1 MIGRRF
7 LVVAGVLALA
17 SCRSAVPTANR
28 LPEPLPAITI
38 AAPSERVEPTIRDRV
53 DAYLDAARDAVVSG
67 GLEEFASCHS
77 ATLLALESDPTRGG
91 SDPGWIAGVLDE
103 LDRLGAQF
111 DEDDGD
117 EIPPEPEAV
126 TSERVLEVQAHASTE
141 RFDLPVLVNP
151 EVTSLIEF
159 YTGRNRERFTAAL
172 ERAARYLPFIRAEMR
187 SAGIP
192 EDLAYLPLVESAFNP
207 RAKSRARA
215 QGMWQF
221 MAATGRLYDLRADG
235 LIDERN
241 DPFLSTRAAVRHLRD
256 LNEMFGS
263 WELALAAYNSGA
275 GRVQRAIK
283 RSHGVTDF
291 WTLRRFLPRETRNYV
306 PALWAALIVAKDPV
320 TYDLPVFPDSA
331 LCQERV
337 AVEGALDL
345 DVLAEHGGFDSALL
359 ADLNPALIRGI
370 TPVRGSYQLA
380 VPCGHGDA
388 ARETIALIPPSERV
402 KRFLHVVKR
411 GDTPSAIA
419 RRYGSTV
426 DAILS
431 ANKVKSA
438 RALRIGQTLIVP
450 RGGSAARPTRAR
462 VEPRGLS
469 SQSRSARRAASR
481 PSGDSASPD
490 RYVVRRGDTL
500 FAIARRFR
508 TSADELQKLNRL
520 PSSRITPGDSLIV
533 GR

>member
-1 MIGRRF
+1 MTRLDLLI
-7 LVVAGVLALA
+7 AASVLALA
-17 SCRSAVPTANR
+17 SCRSAVLPQER
-28 LPEPLPAITI
+28 LPEPLPAVDVASATL
-38 AAPSERVEPTIRDRV
+38 RVEPSIRDHV
-53 DAYLDAARDAVVSG
+53 DAYLEAARDAVVSG
-67 GLEEFASCHS
+67 EIDEFASCQ
-77 ATLLALESDPTRGG
+77 AAALQAIEARRPGDDCDPR
-91 SDPGWIAGVLDE
+91 WIADVLDE
-103 LDRLGAQF
+103 LDRLGAQLN
-111 DEDDGD
+111 EDGDD

-126 TSERVLEVQAHASTE
+126 APERVLEIQAHASTE

-159 YTGRNRERFTAAL
+159 YTGRYRERFTAAL

-221 MAATGRLYDLRADG
+221 MAATGRLYNLRADG

-241 DPFLSTRAAVRHLRD
+241 DPFLSTRAAVRHLQD
-256 LNEMFGS
+256 LHGTFGS

-275 GRVQRAIK
+275 GRVQRALK
-283 RSHGVTDF
+283 RSGGVTDF

-306 PALWAALIVAKDPV
+306 PAMWAALIVAKDPV
-320 TYDLPVFPDSA
+320 TYQLPVFPDNP

-345 DVLAEHGGFDSALL
+345 EVLAEHGGFDSELL

-419 RRYGSTV
+419 RHYGSTV
-426 DAILS
+426 EAILT
-431 ANKVKSA
+431 ANNVKNA
-438 RALRIGQTLIVP
+438 RSLRIGQTLIVP
-450 RGGSAARPTRAR
+450 RGATAAMAKSAR
-462 VEPRGLS
+462 VES
-469 SQSRSARRAASR
+469 SRTASSARSAQGASAQKSTPPAAK
-481 PSGDSASPD
+481 D

-500 FAIARRFR
+500 FAIARRFG
-508 TSADELQKLNRL
+508 TSTDELQKLNRL
-520 PSSRITPGDSLIV
+520 SSSRITPGDSLIV